1 MSFWKTMPARRGIKL
16 SAREC
21 CMLLWLGLPPLLFFG
36 RISVSMLWAWKCA
49 HVLTQKQVCTSSL
62 SWGYILQIT
71 YMNVKGAFQN
81 NNTGK
86 EWGPDLMILSELLK
100 LDFQQSDLNVKK
112 YIALFV
118 RICGCWRCSVEKRN
132 WPHLFAGDPS
142 HFELNN
148 QFLDIYT
155 YT

>member
-100 LDFQQSDLNVKK
+100 VDFQQSDLNVKE
-112 YIALFV
+112 YILLSLWGFV
-118 RICGCWRCSVEKRN
+118 AVGDVQWRSGTDLIFSPETPVT
-132 WPHLFAGDPS
+132 LS
-142 HFELNN
+142 
-148 QFLDIYT
+148 
-155 YT
+155 